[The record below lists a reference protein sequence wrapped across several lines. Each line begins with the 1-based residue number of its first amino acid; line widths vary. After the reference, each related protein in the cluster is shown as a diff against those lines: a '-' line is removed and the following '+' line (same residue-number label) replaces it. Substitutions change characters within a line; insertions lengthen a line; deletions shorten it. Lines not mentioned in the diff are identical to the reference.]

1 MGECRVIQQK
11 LTQGEQKTDN
21 VEKVFVR
28 LMLQGK
34 VLAALRWIGSQSS
47 GLMEIAEDVLGVLKK
62 KHPRAAPVV
71 EGVVIQEL

>member
-1 MGECRVIQQK
+1 
-11 LTQGEQKTDN
+11 
-21 VEKVFVR
+21 
-28 LMLQGK
+28 MLQGK